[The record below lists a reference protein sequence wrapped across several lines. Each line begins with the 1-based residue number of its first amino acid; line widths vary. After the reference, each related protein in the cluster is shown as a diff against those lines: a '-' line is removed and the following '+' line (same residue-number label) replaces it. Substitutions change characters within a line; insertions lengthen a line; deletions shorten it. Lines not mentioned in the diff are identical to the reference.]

1 MGSRGRTGPTEIER
15 GTMKFSKLWK
25 IVLAAYLIL
34 LGLGQM
40 DVLDLDATILGIVGV
55 VAGALVLID
64 R

>member
-1 MGSRGRTGPTEIER
+1 MGYGAMADPKRSER
-15 GTMKFSKLWK
+15 GIMKFNKLWR
-25 IVLAAYLIL
+25 IVLAAYLII

-40 DVLDLDATILGIVGV
+40 DVLDLDATILGIIGV

>member
-1 MGSRGRTGPTEIER
+1 
-15 GTMKFSKLWK
+15 MKFNKLWR

-40 DVLDLDATILGIVGV
+40 DVVDLDATILGIIGV
-55 VAGALVLID
+55 AAGVLVLID